1 MTYVPVPKPTPIPA
15 PKPTPT
21 PAPAPAPKPTPVP
34 APKPI
39 TPTPPPWSIYNNHTN
54 SKTPIIAPN
63 PTSNSSTPFGT
74 NSLDLIQTGVIF
86 YELFQNGSYRIFY
99 YNGNYFYYPYESS
112 TNFSYI
118 MNWIDPIN
126 GTLETFWSP
135 LYVLNQFYKSSG
147 ISSYWNDN

>member
-1 MTYVPVPKPTPIPA
+1 MTYVPA

-21 PAPAPAPKPTPVP
+21 PAPKPTPKPAPAPKPTPVP

-39 TPTPPPWSIYNNHTN
+39 TPTLPPWSIYNNHTN
-54 SKTPIIAPN
+54 STTPKRIIAPN

-86 YELFQNGSYRIFY
+86 YELFQNGNYRIFY

-118 MNWIDPIN
+118 MNWIDPVN

-135 LYVLNQFYKSSG
+135 LYVLNQFYKSSR
-147 ISSYWNDN
+147 ISYYWNDN